1 MKLLE
6 SANYSLLK
14 KNIKRELMPKYY
26 SEIKRLPELTEPGTK
41 TALILKKYTTASITR
56 GTDQSGATMIKTNS
70 YLKSKLRE
78 RRLKTSLL
86 LTKWSKSK

>member
-1 MKLLE
+1 LKLLE

-14 KNIKRELMPKYY
+14 KNIKREPTKKYY

-41 TALILKKYTTASITR
+41 TALILKKYTTASTTR
-56 GTDQSGATMIKTNS
+56 GTDISGTRLIKTNS

-78 RRLKTSLL
+78 RRLKTK